1 MEKNELGFG
10 KAFGAAC
17 TYEIRA
23 ESFQETG
30 PDEAG
35 TDADEGK
42 SQGKSG

>member
-1 MEKNELGFG
+1 MEKNELGFR
-10 KAFGAAC
+10 KALGTTC
-17 TYEIRA
+17 PNEIRS

-35 TDADEGK
+35 TDADKGK

>member
-1 MEKNELGFG
+1 VEKNELGFG

-23 ESFQETG
+23 ESFKKAG

-35 TDADEGK
+35 TYTDEGK
-42 SQGKSG
+42 S